1 MFYMLEWHK
10 IHEKNIY
17 KLLQTQRH
25 VEEEINLS
33 STHISHYPSMFPL
46 LPLELWP
53 LESDEEH

>member
-1 MFYMLEWHK
+1 MLEWHK
-10 IHEKNIY
+10 IHENNIY

-33 STHISHYPSMFPL
+33 STHISHYPSLFPL